1 MNQPLL
7 SLCIPTNGVV
17 EFVIPLVK
25 SIYSQGLDN
34 QLFEVVISDN
44 GGKTELEDA
53 LHQIDK
59 PNLKYLRSEAEGFMN
74 QISCLQ
80 AADGLFLKM
89 VNHKSKFH
97 DSILKELIDLIIV
110 NKKDCPMLF
119 FSNGHVGKSTI
130 YDCPNLEAFLK
141 RVSFWSSWEEG
152 LGIWGKDKAQ
162 LKSIRYSKMFPAASI
177 LFGVRKDSRYVVFN
191 KKVSYQENVNR
202 IRRYDFFKV
211 FAVEWVDMY
220 YNLLKSNRISNS
232 LFHFLK
238 KDLFRRYLISYY
250 YQIVVAKTDQ
260 AEKPVNIKKSMC
272 KYYSVWHYWW
282 MVFYANTVMRV
293 R

>member
-17 EFVIPLVK
+17 DYVLPLV
-25 SIYSQGLDN
+25 SNIYSQGLDY

-53 LHQIDK
+53 LRQIEK
-59 PNLKYLRSEAEGFMN
+59 PNLKYIRSEAEGFMN
-74 QISCLQ
+74 QISCFR
-80 AADGLFLKM
+80 AANGLFLKM
-89 VNHKSKFH
+89 VNHKSKFY
-97 DSILKELIDLIIV
+97 DNILEELIRLIEEYRD
-110 NKKDCPMLF
+110 DCPMLF
-119 FSNGHVGKSTI
+119 FSNGHVGESAI
-130 YDCPNLEAFLK
+130 YDCPNLEVFLK
-141 RVSFWSSWEEG
+141 KVSFWSSLEEG

-162 LKSIRYSKMFPAASI
+162 LNKIQYNKMFPAASI
-177 LFGVRKDSRYVVFN
+177 LFGIRNDSRYVVYN
-191 KKVSYQENVNR
+191 KRISYHEFSKR

-211 FAVEWVDMY
+211 FAIDWIDIY
-220 YNLLKSNRISNS
+220 YSLLESHRISSS

-250 YQIVVAKTDQ
+250 YKIVVAKTDL
-260 AEKPVNIKKSMC
+260 AEKPVNIKTNMC
-272 KYYSVWHYWW
+272 KYYTRWHYWW
-282 MVFYANTVMRV
+282 MVFYANTIMRI

>member
-17 EFVIPLVK
+17 DYVIPLVR
-25 SIYSQGLDN
+25 SIYSQGIDN

-44 GGKTELEDA
+44 GGKAELEDA

-59 PNLKYLRSEAEGFMN
+59 PNLKYIRSEVQGFMN

-89 VNHKSKFH
+89 VNHKSKFR

-119 FSNGHVGKSTI
+119 FSN
-130 YDCPNLEAFLK
+130 
-141 RVSFWSSWEEG
+141 EG
-152 LGIWGKDKAQ
+152 LGIWKKDKAQ
-162 LKSIRYSKMFPAASI
+162 LKSILYSKMFPAASI
-177 LFGVRKDSRYVVFN
+177 LFGVRKDSRYLVFN
-191 KKVSYQENVNR
+191 KKMTYQENVNR

-220 YNLLKSNRISNS
+220 YNLFKSNRISNS

-260 AEKPVNIKKSMC
+260 AEKPVNIKTSMC